1 MEVNDVRYIF
11 DTSVLKKGDILLIN
25 THNERMHL
33 LMKSQYDHVALYA
46 GDAFIM
52 ESDGGGVVLNHI
64 FSYGFKEVDDAIVLR
79 CKCDS
84 ELIREGVV
92 FYARSTMGMEFGSLE
107 ARKVPK
113 YEATEK
119 PAESNRMFCS
129 RLVALSYDKMGV
141 NLVPNPNYC
150 TPASFMDSD
159 KLVRVYDA
167 LVPATDAVKQV
178 FAIHSKARENAENV
192 EMLVSMYGRMSEIYG
207 ADIQAMDQLIKT
219 ALQKPEK
226 DDEAVIALYDTD
238 FYKRRFEGR
247 GLYCLNDRDA
257 FYKKYDSLDRRMWF
271 LLNQDSHL
279 DNTYIPSI
287 TANVQTFSVL
297 SSQHPNS
304 KVVAFFRDFFK
315 EQLNEL
321 MDYQVWVGTM
331 LVETVENNPEGVKS
345 IIKNEINR

>member
-79 CKCDS
+79 CKSDS

-167 LVPATDAVKQV
+167 LVPATDAAKQV